1 MSGVGYRL
9 VVAYEG
15 TEFCGWQKQEPP
27 VEVAGE
33 FLGEEREEKSEVG
46 EGSLENTEPSPRPSP
61 SRPPHMGEG
70 GRLNAKKSWGV
81 EGTKG
86 SVVGRV
92 VKDGVERV
100 QLRTVQHVLERAVR
114 EAVREE
120 IVLTGASRTD
130 SGVHAWGQVA
140 FFVSRPDVDKGVGWP
155 AERGVDRLVKAI
167 NGKLP
172 RDVWVRSA
180 EVVGEEFNVIGGAV
194 EKEYTYTIACG
205 ESRPVFGR
213 GYVWH
218 TWHDL
223 DAGLMNEAAQ
233 VLVGEHDFAGFAQI
247 NHGRKTT
254 VRTIYSCSVEELD
267 EEKITGGT
275 PVPRGKGDGIKYV
288 RVRVSGSGF
297 LYNMVRI
304 VAGTLMEVGRGKMSV
319 DEVRGVVEGAD
330 RLMNR
335 GPTLPPMGLRL
346 EWVRYEE

>member
-27 VEVAGE
+27 AEE
-33 FLGEEREEKSEVG
+33 FLGVSRGSGG
-46 EGSLENTEPSPRPSP
+46 EID
-61 SRPPHMGEG
+61 
-70 GRLNAKKSWGV
+70 
-81 EGTKG
+81 TKG
-86 SVVGRV
+86 EVVGRV

-130 SGVHAWGQVA
+130 SGVHAFGQVA

-155 AERGVDRLVKAI
+155 VERGVDRLVKAI

-180 EVVGEEFNVIGGAV
+180 EVVGEDFNVIGGAA

-223 DAGLMNEAAQ
+223 DAEKMNEAAQ

-254 VRTIYSCSVEELD
+254 VRTIFSCSVEELGEEKTPQSKTPSD
-267 EEKITGGT
+267 LEDSATSPVRTGEEQEKITGGT
-275 PVPRGKGDGIKYV
+275 PVPRGDGIRYV

-297 LYNMVRI
+297 LYHMVRI
-304 VAGTLMEVGRGKMSV
+304 IAGTLMEVGQGKMTV
-319 DEVRGVVEGAD
+319 DEVRGVLESAD
-330 RLMNR
+330 RFKNP

-346 EWVRYEE
+346 EWIRYGE